1 MSSQLAAAPSVT
13 AMLGRAVWAQETGS
27 CQACF
32 QVGSHPLK
40 AALELKQVG
49 LAIGHLRQKRRGD
62 GEAQGELQR
71 NW

>member
-13 AMLGRAVWAQETGS
+13 VMVGRAVWAQETGS
-27 CQACF
+27 CHSGIP
-32 QVGSHPLK
+32 VGSRALR

-49 LAIGHLRQKRRGD
+49 LVIGCLRQNRRGD
-62 GEAQGELQR
+62 GQAQGELQR